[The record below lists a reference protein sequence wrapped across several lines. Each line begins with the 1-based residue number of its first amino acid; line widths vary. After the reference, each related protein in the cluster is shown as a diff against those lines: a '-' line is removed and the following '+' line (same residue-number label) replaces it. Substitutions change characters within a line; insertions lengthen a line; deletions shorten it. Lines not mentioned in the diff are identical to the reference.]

1 MKKTKGRIPKNNEYK
16 YRTIRRGSA
25 NSLILDSVWAEQL
38 KTHLRKDYRNE
49 KETEATLELTGLLSV
64 FERNFKFMATRE
76 DYKRMISMNQRLR
89 WDKKG
94 LSKEDAV
101 ASLFVDGN
109 PRHIRLGGRPSDL
122 MAKKNYPYYKPRAG
136 SSIGKISTKQIGAQK
151 VVKDLQAMLKGL
163 FTMGDK
169 INKKAKMPKVNVA
182 RTISKSLD

>member
-38 KTHLRKDYRNE
+38 KTHLRKEYRDE
-49 KETEATLELTGLLSV
+49 KETEATLELTGLLSM

-76 DYKRMISMNQRLR
+76 DYKRMIAQSQRLR

-109 PRHIRLGGRPSDL
+109 PKHIRLGGRPSDL
-122 MAKKNYPYYKPRAG
+122 KAKKNYPYYRPQSG

-151 VVKDLQAMLKGL
+151 VVKDFQAMLKAI

-169 INKKAKMPKVNVA
+169 MNKRAKMPKVDVA
-182 RTISKSLD
+182 RAISKTIK